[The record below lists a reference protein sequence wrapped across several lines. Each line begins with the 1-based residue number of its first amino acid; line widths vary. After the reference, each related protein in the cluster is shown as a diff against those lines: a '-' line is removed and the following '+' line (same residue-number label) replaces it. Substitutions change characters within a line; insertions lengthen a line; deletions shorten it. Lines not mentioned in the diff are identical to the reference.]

1 MKTTRIINKKAV
13 LGLLL
18 ISITILSNCQQ
29 QIIENTTNEY
39 PTELPK
45 NLVLDNSIP
54 QIYKFNLHWINRD
67 LDGNM
72 INNSTVI
79 AEYTRGL
86 EDNSVKWDNVINT
99 YLIDSIKYEKQLTE
113 LNGLTYKIIG
123 DNFTKQ
129 DFYKDFPKGNIDLIR
144 WFVQDAVGLE
154 AFAWMYF
161 DSLKLNQ
168 ILYPEFFRK
177 QKAIF
182 ENYGSFTN
190 QDLSL
195 CWTGISKRNNEKCA
209 VIHYQAMYNPFD
221 TNTDAM
227 QLQGRSTYWGDI
239 WISLSDKQIEYA
251 IGNEDVVLKMKTEK
265 YGEQRIDLQREV
277 IFEKIN

>member
-1 MKTTRIINKKAV
+1 MNSSSIMNKTA
-13 LGLLL
+13 LLSL
-18 ISITILSNCQQ
+18 LFVTIATFSNCRQQ
-29 QIIENTTNEY
+29 VIENATNEY
-39 PTELPK
+39 PSELPK

-72 INNSTVI
+72 INNSTVT

-86 EDNSVKWDNVINT
+86 EDNSVKWDKVINT
-99 YLIDSIKYEKQLTE
+99 FLIDSIRYEKQLTD

-129 DFYKDFPKGNIDLIR
+129 EFFNNFPQENIELIR

-168 ILYPEFFRK
+168 VFYPAFFRK
-177 QKAIF
+177 QKANF

-195 CWTGISKRNNEKCA
+195 CWTGISKRNNEICA
-209 VIHYQAMYNPFD
+209 VIHYQAMYNPFE
-221 TNTDAM
+221 TNTEAM
-227 QLQGRSTYWGDI
+227 QLKGRSTYWGDI
-239 WISLSDKQIEYA
+239 WISLSDKQIEYT
-251 IGNEDVVLKMKTEK
+251 IGSEDVVLKMKTEK

-277 IFEKIN
+277 IFEKVN